1 MWLKFFHLTYTSWF
15 LQFCQLPIFLTS
27 IDISTCSKFSNYLS
41 FLGCM
46 VSPEVFYAFFFFF
59 PPFSPFLGVW
69 QRFGIPITR
78 NVVPWKRTNVEG
90 AKTNSQ
96 QVPCLPEVVTVYTEV
111 LINKK
116 LPAVHQLMAP
126 LLAFRKKETKHDT
139 LFNCLNI
146 RRQTKRHSNLQ
157 GT

>member
-1 MWLKFFHLTYTSWF
+1 MPF
-15 LQFCQLPIFLTS
+15 I
-27 IDISTCSKFSNYLS
+27 
-41 FLGCM
+41 
-46 VSPEVFYAFFFFF
+46 FFFF
-59 PPFSPFLGVW
+59 PSLLSWEYDKGLEFLSLEMLCLL
-69 QRFGIPITR
+69 
-78 NVVPWKRTNVEG
+78 KRTNVEG